1 MQGAEHPPIHVHL
14 LHPNGKAVIGIDG
27 GVINSGVPATVL
39 TEAMAWILDNIQII
53 VTEWHT
59 MGNLDKRQVLSENM
73 AALRN
78 WLQMRKS
85 LQLLKLLIGVGR

>member
-53 VTEWHT
+53 VATT
-59 MGNLDKRQVLSENM
+59 GNVFTRFLVL
-73 AALRN
+73 
-78 WLQMRKS
+78 
-85 LQLLKLLIGVGR
+85 G

>member
-1 MQGAEHPPIHVHL
+1 
-14 LHPNGKAVIGIDG
+14 
-27 GVINSGVPATVL
+27 
-39 TEAMAWILDNIQII
+39 
-53 VTEWHT
+53 